1 MAVIVTTLRSRQGVA
16 ATTIVE
22 GRAVVVGASGV
33 RNDLPNVTYAAA
45 NTAHTGGVYVAFFPP
60 DNFPRPTIRD
70 MYTAPYIQSYNV
82 NNANLYGNP
91 SMTQTVD
98 LIPRSQWKEPSMY
111 SGELVALHSG
121 KIGITTGCF
130 VDSAN
135 IKIPGNKIKVA
146 GSGLFEYTAS
156 TYIVGEVDRYDAM
169 TETLYIILY

>member
-1 MAVIVTTLRSRQGVA
+1 MAVLVTTNRSRQGVA

-22 GRAVVVGASGV
+22 GRAVAVGASGV
-33 RNDLPNVTYAAA
+33 RNDLPNVTYAVA
-45 NTAHTGGVYVAFFPP
+45 NTTQGVYVAFFPP

-98 LIPRSQWKEPSMY
+98 LIPRSQWREPSVY
-111 SGELVALHSG
+111 SGELVALHWG
-121 KIGITTGCF
+121 KIGITSGCF
-130 VDSAN
+130 VDSAD
-135 IKIPGNKIKVA
+135 IKIPGNKVKVA

-156 TYIVGEVDRYDAM
+156 TYIVGEVDRYDPM
-169 TETLYIILY
+169 TQTLYLILY

>member
-1 MAVIVTTLRSRQGVA
+1 MAVLVTTIRSRQGVA

-45 NTAHTGGVYVAFFPP
+45 NTTQGVYVAFFPP
-60 DNFPRPTIRD
+60 DNFPRPTPRE

-91 SMTQTVD
+91 SMTQTMD
-98 LIPRSQWKEPSMY
+98 LVPRSQWKEPSAY
-111 SGELVALHSG
+111 SGELVALHWG
-121 KIGITTGCF
+121 KIGITSGCF
-130 VDSAN
+130 VSSAN
-135 IKIPGNKIKVA
+135 IKIPGNKVKVA

-156 TYIVGEVDRYDAM
+156 TYIVGEVDRYDAV
-169 TETLYIILY
+169 TDTLYLILY

>member
-1 MAVIVTTLRSRQGVA
+1 MAVLVTTLRSRQGVA

-45 NTAHTGGVYVAFFPP
+45 NTTQGVYVAFFPP
-60 DNFPRPTIRD
+60 DNFARPTPRD

-91 SMTQTVD
+91 SMTQTMD
-98 LIPRSQWKEPSMY
+98 LVPRSQWKEPAAY
-111 SGELVALHSG
+111 SGELVALHWG
-121 KIGITTGCF
+121 KIGITSGCF
-130 VDSAN
+130 VSSAD
-135 IKIPGNKIKVA
+135 IKIPGNKVKVA

-156 TYIVGEVDRYDAM
+156 SNIVGEVDRYDAV
-169 TETLYIILY
+169 TETLYLILY